1 MDNILPFRYNYRIAE
16 RIRALCDKKN
26 VSPEYLR
33 DLLSLSENEVYY
45 LIEYGF
51 VPHMS
56 TITKLANFFDVSCD
70 YLLCQIEDQDEKAAM
85 AFRLLNEDNKDII
98 IGEIKKALREQKLEG
113 TVAADTPLKKTGTD
127 NLGK

>member
-1 MDNILPFRYNYRIAE
+1 MVDARSIGSRLI
-16 RIRALCDKKN
+16 I
-26 VSPEYLR
+26 
-33 DLLSLSENEVYY
+33 
-45 LIEYGF
+45 IEYGF
-51 VPHMS
+51 VLHMS
-56 TITKLANFFDVSCD
+56 TITKLANFFNVSCD

-113 TVAADTPLKKTGTD
+113 TVAADNSLQKTGTD